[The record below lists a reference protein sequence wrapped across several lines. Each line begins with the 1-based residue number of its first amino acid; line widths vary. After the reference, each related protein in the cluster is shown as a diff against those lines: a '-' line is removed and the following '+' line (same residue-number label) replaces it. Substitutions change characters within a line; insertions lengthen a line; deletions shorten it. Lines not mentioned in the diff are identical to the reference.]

1 MKNQLFILLLTIS
14 LFVSCSKSSLQVY
27 QLKNIT
33 VKFQENNSISV
44 NKEFIYDP
52 SNDTILAASNIKL
65 KDITNVIEMF
75 YQSENKDGEVKFK
88 NAKSIKLNLVV
99 VKNDSSI
106 PSKEAFDELIEFL
119 KQKKLVDY

>member
-88 NAKSIKLNLVV
+88 NAKSIKLNLLV